1 MFFTPAHAQVNTQT
15 WVPHYIKEN
24 YSYHSLILIHTYYL
38 FQVMSDGAVVLLYD
52 EEDINQLMLGD
63 PALFSS
69 QTATPE
75 ESSMESASLSGFSC
89 LSIHDSETK
98 PSANSDEA
106 VDSSQR
112 AVSKDHLSLEQHLA
126 SPRPLAIHVPT
137 SQTSGAQSHRTH
149 AGTLDLQS
157 PGSNAPFTTQES
169 QTPPG
174 PHTPQG
180 PPTPSD
186 PHTTYSTQT
195 PPGPRIE
202 GPQTPPTNISIRG
215 PQTPPMPSS
224 KGPQTPP
231 MPSSKGP
238 QTPPG
243 PHIEGPQTPP
253 VPGSNTSFQVSLKFK
268 YSLPTISTGNYKFE
282 ELTVNKPTPVTVAYV
297 ASPGDFT
304 VS

>member
-1 MFFTPAHAQVNTQT
+1 MAV
-15 WVPHYIKEN
+15 
-24 YSYHSLILIHTYYL
+24 LIHTHYL

-52 EEDINQLMLGD
+52 EEDINRLMLGD

-75 ESSMESASLSGFSC
+75 ESSMEGASLSGFSG

-98 PSANSDEA
+98 RSANSDEA

-169 QTPPG
+169 QTPQA

-180 PPTPSD
+180 PHTPPAPSD

-224 KGPQTPP
+224 
-231 MPSSKGP
+231 
-238 QTPPG
+238 
-243 PHIEGPQTPP
+243 
-253 VPGSNTSFQVSLKFK
+253 NTSFQVSLKFK
-268 YSLPTISTGNYKFE
+268 YSLPTISTENYKFE
-282 ELTVNKPTPVTVAYV
+282 ELTVNKPTPVTVAYA